1 MNADRQ
7 RSKIKSDLRKFFSE
21 SFGFN
26 ESVDVLDDAE
36 SLKDAGIVDSFG
48 VMSLVT
54 FLEETYD
61 IQVKDEE
68 VLPENLDTVD
78 RITDYVMRKTA
89 AAS

>member
-1 MNADRQ
+1 MCTEQ
-7 RSKIKSDLRKFFSE
+7 RRSEIKGELRSFFSE
-21 SFGFN
+21 SFGFD
-26 ESVDVLDDAE
+26 ESADVLDDGE

-78 RITDYVMRKTA
+78 RIADYVIRKA
-89 AAS
+89 AAAT